1 MDEQSILHEL
11 TIVSERSKN
20 NTHRL
25 DILDSKV
32 DKLTEQNAAIIEMGA
47 SIKLLNQELIHMR
60 EDTDKNFT
68 SIKSDVGHLSDTVKQ
83 TQKDVTELK
92 TEPDKRKAK
101 FADKIGWLILS
112 SCITGVLGFVIGTIL
127 K

>member
-47 SIKLLNQELIHMR
+47 SI
-60 EDTDKNFT
+60 
-68 SIKSDVGHLSDTVKQ
+68 
-83 TQKDVTELK
+83 
-92 TEPDKRKAK
+92 
-101 FADKIGWLILS
+101 
-112 SCITGVLGFVIGTIL
+112 
-127 K
+127 